1 MDVGQWEGE
10 NIRIPTHS
18 NVWLLFCVFPP
29 PSLHSPLPPPLSFC
43 LQLAYACLTM
53 LRWDCS
59 KSQGAVGLA
68 GVLLVALSVA
78 AGLGLC
84 SLIGIS
90 FNAATTQVLQGPF
103 IAALWPTLCPACR
116 PPVCLSHLKNLQSLF
131 REDAIYL
138 RRAGSHWA
146 SLFCGL
152 KMVQ

>member
-1 MDVGQWEGE
+1 MGE
-10 NIRIPTHS
+10 NIRILTHS
-18 NVWLLFCVFPP
+18 NVWLLFCVSPPSSPSSSLSPLFLGATRPP
-29 PSLHSPLPPPLSFC
+29 PPRFC

-90 FNAATTQVLQGPF
+90 FNAATTQVLKESS
-103 IAALWPTLCPACR
+103 IALLTNTPPQALTSY
-116 PPVCLSHLKNLQSLF
+116 VSMSLK
-131 REDAIYL
+131 
-138 RRAGSHWA
+138 GS
-146 SLFCGL
+146 SSFSC
-152 KMVQ
+152 

>member
-1 MDVGQWEGE
+1 MLDSVKFRCFGVNRFLPLDVGQWVGE
-10 NIRIPTHS
+10 TLESTIHS

-29 PSLHSPLPPPLSFC
+29 PSLSDSPLSPPPPKLFC

-90 FNAATTQVLQGPF
+90 FNAATTQVLQGHSLLPSGQHFSHPCVSISPEESLKPF
-103 IAALWPTLCPACR
+103 L
-116 PPVCLSHLKNLQSLF
+116 
-131 REDAIYL
+131 
-138 RRAGSHWA
+138 
-146 SLFCGL
+146 
-152 KMVQ
+152 

>member
-1 MDVGQWEGE
+1 MGQWEGE

-29 PSLHSPLPPPLSFC
+29 PSLSTPLRPPSPSFC

-103 IAALWPTLCPACR
+103 IAALWPTLCPACQ
-116 PPVCLSHLKNLQSLF
+116 PPCVSISPKESVKPFPWGCHLS
-131 REDAIYL
+131 RG
-138 RRAGSHWA
+138 RAGSHWA
-146 SLFCGL
+146 SLVCGL
-152 KMVQ
+152 KT

>member
-1 MDVGQWEGE
+1 MGQWVGK
-10 NIRIPTHS
+10 TLQ
-18 NVWLLFCVFPP
+18 LLHILILGSCFLSS
-29 PSLHSPLPPPLSFC
+29 PSFSLPFVPLPQSFC

-90 FNAATTQVLQGPF
+90 FNAATTQVLQGPV
-103 IAALWPTLCPACR
+103 IAASGQHLPWPAGLFVSILPRACKAFSVRERGGLALSR
-116 PPVCLSHLKNLQSLF
+116 PIWSM
-131 REDAIYL
+131 
-138 RRAGSHWA
+138 G
-146 SLFCGL
+146 
-152 KMVQ
+152 